1 MYALSYKLIIFVIL
15 AETTLT
21 LTLTTPKSTKSAN
34 SLGSLIVPA
43 TTVQTPLLEINPKV
57 EAKDVFANLEN
68 SIKSVSNMFN
78 SNIKDTRHI
87 IKDIPRLFACLEDDS
102 KMDDCCKIDHFR

>member
-1 MYALSYKLIIFVIL
+1 MYALSYMLIIFVIL

-21 LTLTTPKSTKSAN
+21 LTSTTPKPTKS
-34 SLGSLIVPA
+34 SLSSLIVPA
-43 TTVQTPLLEINPKV
+43 TTLQTPLLEINPKV

-78 SNIKDTRHI
+78 SNNKDSRHI

>member
-1 MYALSYKLIIFVIL
+1 M
-15 AETTLT
+15 
-21 LTLTTPKSTKSAN
+21 
-34 SLGSLIVPA
+34 PA

-78 SNIKDTRHI
+78 YNIKDTRHI

-102 KMDDCCKIDHFR
+102 KMDDCCKIDHYREFFFIFLNLVNRVLNIPKARMN